1 MLELVRGHDDK
12 VRSVKLKR
20 GDGVV
25 THPSINHLCPLELSL
40 THNPH
45 FQNSDLTQTSSDVI
59 PREIIPDTSSGN
71 DSVTRNQTA
80 SGGDSLNQGQTASD
94 DLSPSRQTNS
104 VDSSRPSRAA
114 VVAGRERVKLWARK
128 LNMS

>member
-1 MLELVRGHDDK
+1 MNKSRPYWVLGRVLELVRGHDDK

-25 THPSINHLCPLELSL
+25 THHSINHLYPLELSL

-45 FQNSDLTQTSSDVI
+45 FQNSDLTQTGSDVI
-59 PREIIPDTSSGN
+59 PRDIIPDTSSGD
-71 DSVTRNQTA
+71 DSVNRN
-80 SGGDSLNQGQTASD
+80 QTASD
-94 DLSPSRQTNS
+94 DLSLSRQPNS

-114 VVAGRERVKLWARK
+114 TVAGRERVKSWARK
-128 LNMS
+128 